1 MKTNFNDLALAIL
14 RVSFSGMMLTHGIP
28 KINMLLNNASG
39 FPDPIGIGSTT
50 SLVLA
55 IIGEVVAPL
64 LVLIGFKTRIA
75 AIPVVVTMAV
85 AAFVVHLNDDFA
97 TKEKALLFLS
107 AFVVIALVGAG
118 KYSVDGRK

>member
-1 MKTNFNDLALAIL
+1 MKNNFNDLALAIL
-14 RVSFSGMMLTHGIP
+14 RVSFSGMILTHGIP
-28 KINMLLNNASG
+28 KISMLLDNASG

-50 SLVLA
+50 SLILA

-85 AAFVVHLNDDFA
+85 AAFVVHLNDDIA
-97 TKEKALLFLS
+97 TKEKALLYLF
-107 AFVVIALVGAG
+107 AFIVIALVGAG
-118 KYSVDGRK
+118 RYSVDGRK